1 MCKYMGRKLS
11 FCSSVLLAISFLI
24 YSTTDVFSKMA
35 SEVEMLSV
43 EYFIYFSL
51 VLLTMT
57 IYAILWQVVLKKVP
71 LTQAFLFK
79 SITVVFSLF
88 FAFLLFNEVITRK
101 NLIGATLIIV
111 GIILN
116 ALDSSKV

>member
-1 MCKYMGRKLS
+1 MGRKLS